1 MQKTQAWLNATYG
14 QVDGWVPLTENGLT
28 GWATI
33 YGLRRGLQH
42 ELGISPVSS
51 GFGSATTAAFIS
63 QIGAIGTAT
72 TSENLLRLV
81 SGSLWCKGLAGTTFG
96 TPITFASIAG
106 SVSTARTQLGLSSP
120 PVIVDVKMMASLMSM
135 DAYTTLSGQGGTDGV
150 REVEQWLNATYST
163 RQNFA
168 LVPCDGVF
176 SRQIQTAVLYGLQY
190 EFGMNDATANGN
202 FGPGTQAGLKSQAP
216 VATGSS
222 DSTHHFVHL
231 FQGLLRFNGY
241 GSTPFTGSFDAATAA
256 QVSTFQSFMAL
267 ASNGKGDYGTWC
279 ALLVSSGD
287 PNRPV
292 SGFDTAKQLT
302 PAQASAA
309 VSAGYSHVGRYLVGS
324 GKFITAGELAG
335 LKAAGLVLFPIEERY
350 NNSDAVMTADQGK
363 AQAIEALE
371 RCRVLDLPAGATVF
385 FAVDY
390 DPTGDGILGPVST
403 FFTAINTWMN
413 SHLLGTYAVGVYGT
427 RNVCLSM
434 MSAGK
439 ASAAFVAGMSTGW
452 SGNMGWSMP
461 NPWAYNQILETT
473 ATWAGS
479 SVGVDHDAV
488 AAGAPAVALSGV
500 TPPPTEK
507 DGATTATG
515 FDTVYQWTVSAE
527 ATCERKLHDTIV
539 KSEASALPSFILGW
553 LRKPEY
559 WDSSPTNAAMWMV
572 YTAED
577 TDAASIAARSACQSA
592 LGTPGSTAALPPV
605 DTDYRD
611 TPHMAATALGYTA
624 QGLPTSQS
632 GWSFGD
638 FGGWALDL
646 LQIWGQY
653 QHFFLSSGLS
663 TWLHKVLGKIGGV
676 APVLNG
682 DGTLA
687 NPDAYLP
694 DPASTFSYS
703 DVLADADGYELAAAL
718 TTNTSGLGL
727 STSMRSLYQQDG
739 NARITR
745 FYAKRFNSSASNLS
759 SAFVGLTTGSF
770 GTFYVTKKILL
781 SAAHAASMPTAA
793 QADVCARAYAA
804 FLASPHR

>member
-1 MQKTQAWLNATYG
+1 
-14 QVDGWVPLTENGLT
+14 
-28 GWATI
+28 
-33 YGLRRGLQH
+33 
-42 ELGISPVSS
+42 
-51 GFGSATTAAFIS
+51 
-63 QIGAIGTAT
+63 
-72 TSENLLRLV
+72 
-81 SGSLWCKGLAGTTFG
+81 
-96 TPITFASIAG
+96 
-106 SVSTARTQLGLSSP
+106 
-120 PVIVDVKMMASLMSM
+120 
-135 DAYTTLSGQGGTDGV
+135 
-150 REVEQWLNATYST
+150 
-163 RQNFA
+163 
-168 LVPCDGVF
+168 
-176 SRQIQTAVLYGLQY
+176 
-190 EFGMNDATANGN
+190 MNDATANGN

>member
-1 MQKTQAWLNATYG
+1 M
-14 QVDGWVPLTENGLT
+14 
-28 GWATI
+28 
-33 YGLRRGLQH
+33 QH
-42 ELGISPVSS
+42 ELGISPVTS
-51 GFGSATTAAFIS
+51 GFGPATTAAFIS

-120 PVIVDVKMMASLMSM
+120 PIIVDVKMMASLMSM

-163 RQNFA
+163 RENFA

-202 FGPGTQAGLKSQAP
+202 FGPGTQAGLRSQAP

-241 GSTPFTGSFDAATAA
+241 GSTPFTGSFEATTAA
-256 QVSTFQSFMAL
+256 QTSTFQSFMAL
-267 ASNGKGDYGTWC
+267 TSNGKGDYGTWC

-287 PNRPV
+287 PNRAV
-292 SGFDTAKQLT
+292 SGFDTAQQLT

-309 VSAGYSHVGRYLVGS
+309 ANADYSHVGRYLVGS
-324 GKFITAGELAG
+324 GKFITAVELAG
-335 LKAAGLVLFPIEERY
+335 LKAAGLVLLPIEERY

-390 DPTGDGILGPVST
+390 DPTGDEILGPVSN

-413 SHLLGTYAVGVYGT
+413 SHLLGKYAVGVYGT

-452 SGNMGWSMP
+452 SGNMGWPMP
-461 NPWAYNQILETT
+461 NPWAYNQIQETT
-473 ATWAGS
+473 ATLAGS
-479 SVGVDHDAV
+479 SVDVDHDAV
-488 AAGAPAVALSGV
+488 AVGAPAVALSGV

-507 DGATTATG
+507 DGATTSTG

-527 ATCERKLHDTIV
+527 AKCERALHGTTQAV
-539 KSEASALPSFILGW
+539 ESPLLPQFILGW
-553 LRKPEY
+553 MRKPDY
-559 WDSSPTNAAMWMV
+559 WDNDSEAKKAMWQT
-572 YTAED
+572 YTSEYSS
-577 TDAASIAARSACQSA
+577 DANQTAARGICENA
-592 LGTPGSTAALPPV
+592 LGTPGSAADSPV
-605 DTDYRD
+605 ANISYRD
-611 TPHMAATALGYTA
+611 VPHMAATALGYIDWGIPAESNT
-624 QGLPTSQS
+624 
-632 GWSFGD
+632 WDFGD
-638 FGGWALDL
+638 LGGWPLDL
-646 LQIWGQY
+646 IQIWGAY
-653 QHFFLSSGLS
+653 TRDGKGADLATWMSQH
-663 TWLHKVLGKIGGV
+663 IGIV
-676 APVLNG
+676 N
-682 DGTLA
+682 DSERF
-687 NPDAYLP
+687 AY
-694 DPASTFSYS
+694 A
-703 DVLADADGYELAAAL
+703 DVLADADSYELALAL
-718 TTNTSGLGL
+718 KSHKSGLGL
-727 STSMRSLYQQDG
+727 SDSMRDLYQQSG
-739 NARITR
+739 NARISR
-745 FYAKRFNSSASNLS
+745 FYSERFGGSADNVSN
-759 SAFVGLTTGSF
+759 AYTGLVTGSF
-770 GTFYVTKKILL
+770 GSFILTKPILL
-781 SAAHAASMPTAA
+781 RAAEADTMPTTA

-804 FLASPHR
+804 FLANPHL